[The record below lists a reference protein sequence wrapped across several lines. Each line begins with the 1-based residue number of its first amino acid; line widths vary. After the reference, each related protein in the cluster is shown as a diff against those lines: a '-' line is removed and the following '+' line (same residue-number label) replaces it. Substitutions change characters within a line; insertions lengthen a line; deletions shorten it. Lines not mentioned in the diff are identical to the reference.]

1 MATVPGNVMARRPP
15 QRVLLIQLRRLG
27 DVVLSTALLE
37 DLRRAFPDAQLDYL
51 VGQEAAPLVAGH
63 PLVHERIVFDAGRT
77 MAMWREI
84 RARGYDWVVDLQG
97 SLRTALLTRASG
109 ARVRL
114 GWRIGA
120 WRLFYTQAQSRVG
133 RKEYVPRQRARIL
146 EQAGVPLDESAPPS
160 PRIYLAEE
168 ELLRGERDARSVGA
182 MPDGRRVGML
192 LSTREPAK
200 DWSVEKFGATA
211 SALVRDGVSVLIFQ
225 SPGDGALVARMRVL
239 APGVVVLPVMDV
251 RRVAGVLARCCVFV
265 SGDTGPAHMADAL
278 GVPRVTMFGPT
289 SPVYWTS
296 GAATTVALSGPNA
309 RIVPLGDRAKR
320 HAAGEDFMAGIEPEQ
335 VVAAVQRLLHESPCP
350 RIG

>member
-1 MATVPGNVMARRPP
+1 MSPRPP

-63 PLVHERIVFDAGRT
+63 PLVHERIVLDPGRT
-77 MAMWREI
+77 TAMWREI
-84 RARGYDWVVDLQG
+84 RARRYDWVVDLQG

-120 WRLFYTQAQSRVG
+120 WRVFYTQALSRVG
-133 RKEYVPRQRARIL
+133 RKEYVPRQRARLL
-146 EQAGVPLDESAPPS
+146 ELAGVQLDETTPAQ
-160 PRIYLAEE
+160 PRIYLSQDER
-168 ELLRGERDARSVGA
+168 LRGERDARSAGA
-182 MPDGRRVGML
+182 MPDSRRVGML

-200 DWSVEKFGATA
+200 DWSVDQFAATA
-211 SALVRDGVSVLIFQ
+211 AALMRDGVSVLIFQ
-225 SPGDGALVARMRVL
+225 SPDDAALVARVRAA

-278 GVPRVTMFGPT
+278 GVPRVTLFGPT
-289 SPVYWTS
+289 SPVHWTS
-296 GAATTVALSGPNA
+296 GAATTVVLTGPNA
-309 RIVPLGDRAKR
+309 RTVPLADRAKR
-320 HAAGEDFMAGIEPEQ
+320 HAAGENFMAGIEPAQ
-335 VVAAVQRLLHESPCP
+335 
-350 RIG
+350 

>member
-1 MATVPGNVMARRPP
+1 MARRPP

-27 DVVLSTALLE
+27 DVVLSTAVLE
-37 DLRRAFPDAQLDYL
+37 DLRRAFPDAQRDYL
-51 VGQEAAPLVAGH
+51 VGREAAPLIAGH
-63 PLVHERIVFDAGRT
+63 PLIHERIVFDPSRT
-77 MAMWREI
+77 VAMWREI
-84 RARGYDWVVDLQG
+84 RARHYDWVVDLQG

-120 WRLFYTQAQSRVG
+120 WRLFYTGARSRVG
-133 RKEYVPRQRARIL
+133 RKEYVPRQRARLL
-146 EQAGVPLDESAPPS
+146 EEAGVRLDETVQAM
-160 PRIYLAEE
+160 PRIYLSED
-168 ELLRGERDARSVGA
+168 ELLRGERDARSAGA
-182 MPDGRRVGML
+182 IPDARRVGML
-192 LSTREPAK
+192 LSTSEPAK
-200 DWSVEKFGATA
+200 DWSVEKFGAA
-211 SALVRDGVSVLIFQ
+211 ANALVRDGVSVLIFQ
-225 SPGDGALVARMRVL
+225 SPGDGQLVARVRAL

-289 SPVYWTS
+289 SPVAWT
-296 GAATTVALSGPNA
+296 GGRPTTAALMGPNA

-335 VVAAVQRLLHESPCP
+335 VVAATQRLLRDSPCP